1 MSPFLT
7 RAITN
12 AAADRQA
19 RRGFTLVEL
28 LTVIVI
34 IGILSTLF
42 LGAVYQAESAAK
54 RARTK
59 ALVARIHN
67 RMMARWE
74 EFATRRLPIA
84 LTAGAETGNAS
95 IPQRLVLARRQLIAL
110 RELARMELPDR
121 YADLTFMPT
130 VLRNG
135 ALPVRPIVWQAYRQK
150 VHQIAVS
157 RGITD
162 DDAIAL
168 VSSQYQG
175 AECLYLIMTLNVD
188 DVSLGAESFS
198 RRDIGDKDLDGM
210 LEFIDAWGNPIEFL
224 RWAPGFISDLQPL
237 YAIHKDDRR
246 FSLFHRDQPKASENP
261 EFLVTRWKIETRREP
276 VDYSRPRGTQRT
288 YLFAVDTTDP
298 FNPLKIGF
306 HRPDGLN
313 WQPGDPPPEYGFGL
327 YPLVVS
333 PGADGK
339 YGLFFGVSRVD
350 KFEIV
355 PEERDYEWSP
365 TEVSG
370 SPLGANSDPYNFY
383 RGSGNVI
390 YWRGESL
397 NPLASPEPGSHLDN
411 IHGQM
416 LDSSLR

>member
-1 MSPFLT
+1 MSPSLT

-42 LGAVYQAESAAK
+42 LGAVYQAESTAK

-59 ALVARIHN
+59 GLVARLHN
-67 RMMARWE
+67 RLMVKWE
-74 EFATRRLPIA
+74 EFATRRLPFTPSLGVQA
-84 LTAGAETGNAS
+84 GSSTA
-95 IPQRLVLARRQLIAL
+95 PYRLAVARRQLIGL

-121 YADLTFMPT
+121 YTDITFEPE

-135 ALPVRPIVWQAYRQK
+135 SVPVQPNVWHAYRRK
-150 VHQIAVS
+150 VQDVATS
-157 RGITD
+157 RGIAV
-162 DDAIAL
+162 DDAIQL
-168 VSSQYQG
+168 VSAQYQG
-175 AECLYLIMTLNVD
+175 AECLYLIITLNMD
-188 DVSLGAESFS
+188 DPSVGAESFS

-210 LEFIDAWGNPIEFL
+210 LEFVDAWGNPIEFL

-237 YAIHKDDRR
+237 FAIHRNDPRYR
-246 FSLFHRDQPKASENP
+246 LFHQDQPKAAENP
-261 EFLVTRWKIETRREP
+261 EFLVTRQKVEIRQEP
-276 VDYSRPRGTQRT
+276 VDPVNPAGQKRAIPFTVEVS
-288 YLFAVDTTDP
+288 DP
-298 FNPLKIGF
+298 FNPIKVGF

-313 WQPGDPPPEYGFGL
+313 WQPGDPPPEYGFSL

-333 PGADGK
+333 PGPDGK
-339 YGLFFGVSRVD
+339 YGIFFGVRQVR
-350 KFEIV
+350 KFQ
-355 PEERDYEWSP
+355 PEPPEKDYHWSP

-370 SPLGANSDPYNFY
+370 DPLGAASDPYNFY
-383 RGSGNVI
+383 QGQQGVI

-397 NPLASPEPGSHLDN
+397 NLIANPEGGSYLDN
-411 IHGQM
+411 VHGQM
-416 LDSSLR
+416 IDTSLR